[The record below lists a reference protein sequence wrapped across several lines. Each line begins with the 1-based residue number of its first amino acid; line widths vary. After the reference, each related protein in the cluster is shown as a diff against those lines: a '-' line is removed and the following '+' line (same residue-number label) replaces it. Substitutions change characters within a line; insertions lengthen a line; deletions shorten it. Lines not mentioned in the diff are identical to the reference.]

1 MWLSFP
7 FLRENT
13 LSHRSQAWTLLAFE
27 ETRGIAET
35 SSWYSIKGCLLEAQV
50 LRNLNSA
57 SFMSGQQKERRSLSL
72 ESLGG
77 SKLCVEEADKAK
89 SKTAWEGQSCVDG
102 EGCLV
107 THLSPR
113 GICKTADH

>member
-1 MWLSFP
+1 M
-7 FLRENT
+7 
-13 LSHRSQAWTLLAFE
+13 FE
-27 ETRGIAET
+27 ETGGIAET
-35 SSWYSIKGCLLEAQV
+35 SSWYSIKAHLSEAQV
-50 LRNLNSA
+50 FRNPNSV

-77 SKLCVEEADKAK
+77 SKLCIEEADKAK

-102 EGCLV
+102 ESCLV
-107 THLSPR
+107 TQWVPQ